1 MRGALQLGAH
11 SACIAATTLL
21 VWVALPF
28 WYLLVPAMVV
38 HGVTIVTLFA
48 PMHECVHRTAF
59 AWRTANLI
67 VGWIAGVLSF
77 YNSTY

>member
-1 MRGALQLGAH
+1 
-11 SACIAATTLL
+11 
-21 VWVALPF
+21 
-28 WYLLVPAMVV
+28 MVV